1 MTAAAVRAF
10 VVTLFCLTAF
20 ACADD
25 ARTAVRGT
33 TVRVGE
39 PKAKGETGAYSMR
52 IFASDEDC
60 NADSILDA
68 EREACHP
75 YIDRATGTVH
85 IAFQLLVDGS
95 PVPMV
100 LRKDAITVLHDKRNP
115 ASNGEDRVQIIPHQ
129 EADIGHLFVLLIDG
143 SGSMSVADDGDGVT
157 RMDKLRRALLRPD
170 VVDSFFS
177 GSATR
182 SRVSPLVFRGGLPEP
197 LGGKWVVSEPD
208 EYKRLMREQLQVGSG
223 YTYLYQAVNYA
234 AIGLAEQ
241 PEIKKAVDNIGL
253 APTIIA
259 LTDGFNN
266 ERPDDTCAANAPRL
280 QALLTELQAAHMGK
294 KVAGYQPDI
303 FTVGLGVR
311 AWKRFKVP
319 DDYNVVP
326 GKLCKQWA
334 DSRIDGNVENLGVDN
349 AALSWIAK
357 VGGGDSYVK
366 RDADGLAEAF
376 KAAAQKRYKWFELRY
391 KVDPFYLRRGF
402 DVTVRLTSPYQ
413 VEATVPIYPNAWID
427 GPAGVPGEDGWPTP
441 APFRTSLVVVVV
453 ILSALIVWNY
463 VPAAMFNV
471 RRALFGIVGG
481 GQKRSR

>member
-1 MTAAAVRAF
+1 MRLLLAA
-10 VVTLFCLTAF
+10 LLCMLGL

-25 ARTAVRGT
+25 ARTAIRGT

-60 NADSILDA
+60 GTDAIVDA
-68 EREACHP
+68 ERAACHP

-85 IAFQLLVDGS
+85 LAFQVLVDGS
-95 PVPMV
+95 PAPMV
-100 LRKDAITVLHDKRNP
+100 LRKEAITVLHDKRNP

-129 EADIGHLFVLLIDG
+129 PAVIGHLFILLIDG
-143 SGSMSVADDGDGVT
+143 SGSMAFEDGGDGVS
-157 RMDKLRRALLRPD
+157 RMDKLRRALLRED
-170 VVDSFFS
+170 VKEAFFS
-177 GSATR
+177 GGSFG
-182 SRVSPLVFRGGLPEP
+182 SYVSPLVFRGGLPEP
-197 LGGKWVVSEPD
+197 LGGKWVVSDPE
-208 EYKRLMREQLQVGSG
+208 EYTRLMKNELQVGSG
-223 YTYLYQAVNYA
+223 YTYLYQAINYA
-234 AIGLAEQ
+234 AIALHEQ
-241 PEIKKAVDNIGL
+241 PDIKKAVDNSGL

-280 QALLTELQAAHMGK
+280 QGLLTELQAARMGK

-334 DSRIDGNVENLGVDN
+334 ESRIDGNVENLGVDN

-357 VGGGDSYVK
+357 VGGGESYVK

-376 KAAAQKRYKWFELRY
+376 KAAAAEKYTWFELRY

-402 DVTVRLTSPYQ
+402 DVTVRLTSPYA
-413 VEATVPIYPNAWID
+413 VEATVPIYPNAWLD
-427 GPAGVPGEDGWPTP
+427 GPAGTPGEEGWPVP
-441 APFRTSLVVVVV
+441 SPFRTSLVVVMV

-463 VPAAMFNV
+463 VPAAIFNV

-481 GQKRSR
+481 GQKR